1 MMIYNFQSAP
11 KPKSLSVANI
21 KGKNTTEAN
30 TLRKVSRKY
39 AQ

>member
-21 KGKNTTEAN
+21 KGKNTTGAN
-30 TLRKVSRKY
+30 TLQEMSRKY